1 MYNEDIYALESI
13 DKLELYNIYVF
24 EKIIKKNII

>member
-1 MYNEDIYALESI
+1 MNNEDIYALESI
-13 DKLELYNIYVF
+13 DKLKLYNIYVF